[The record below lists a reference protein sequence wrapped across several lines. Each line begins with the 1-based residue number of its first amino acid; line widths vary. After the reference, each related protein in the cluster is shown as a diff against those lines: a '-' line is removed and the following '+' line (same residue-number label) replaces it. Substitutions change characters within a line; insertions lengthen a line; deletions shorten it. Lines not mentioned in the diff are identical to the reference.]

1 MMGHERPFLLRRR
14 QRMTLYQSFAG
25 VFLFFAISK
34 SFGYMLIPTNFLIG
48 LGLFGAILLLTR
60 FARLGRRLMVTAL
73 VLLAVCAFS
82 PLSNFVLYPLE
93 QRFPKWDAS
102 RGEPDGIIVLGGPL
116 DADLSAAHGV
126 PVIAG
131 AADRIIGAATLAHRY
146 PNARIVYTGGSPNL
160 ISNDA
165 KEADYATA
173 LFQGLGIAKARLT
186 MERQSR
192 NTREN
197 AEFSRE
203 IVKPKPGERWLL
215 VTSAY
220 HMPRSMGVFRK
231 AGFPVEAY
239 PVDWKVGTRED
250 LFKFYVTATDGLQLV
265 DVGAREWL
273 GLIAYRIAGHTD
285 ALLPAPE

>member
-1 MMGHERPFLLRRR
+1 M
-14 QRMTLYQSFAG
+14 
-25 VFLFFAISK
+25 FFAVSK
-34 SFGYMLIPTNFLIG
+34 TVGYLGMPSTFLIG
-48 LGLFGAILLLTR
+48 LGLLGAVLLLTR
-60 FARLGRRLMVTAL
+60 FARFGRRLMAVAL
-73 VLLAVCAFS
+73 LLLAICGFS
-82 PLSNFVLYPLE
+82 PLANFVLYPLE

-116 DADLSAAHGV
+116 DADLSAAHGL

-160 ISNDA
+160 IANDA

-197 AEFSRE
+197 AEFSKA

-231 AGFPVEAY
+231 AGFAVEAY

-250 LFKFYVTATDGLQLV
+250 LFKFYVTAGDGLQLV
-265 DVGAREWL
+265 DIGTREWL

>member
-1 MMGHERPFLLRRR
+1 M
-14 QRMTLYQSFAG
+14 
-25 VFLFFAISK
+25 FFAASK
-34 SFGYMLIPTNFLIG
+34 TVGYLLLPSNFLIG

-60 FARLGRRLMVTAL
+60 FARAGRRLMAAAL
-73 VLLAVCAFS
+73 VLLAICAYS
-82 PLSNFVLYPLE
+82 PLANFLLYPLE
-93 QRFPKWDAS
+93 SRFPKWDGS

-126 PVIAG
+126 PVISG
-131 AADRIIGAATLAHRY
+131 AADRLVGAATLAHRY
-146 PNARIVYTGGSPNL
+146 PKARLVYSGGSPNL

-173 LFQGLGIAKARLT
+173 LFQGLGIPKSRLT

-197 AEFSRE
+197 AEFSRQ
-203 IVKPKPGERWLL
+203 IAMPKPGERWLL

-220 HMPRSMGVFRK
+220 HMPRSIGLFRK

-239 PVDWKVGTRED
+239 PVDWKVGTKED
-250 LFKFYVTATDGLQLV
+250 LFKYFVVANDGLQLV
-265 DVGAREWL
+265 DTGVREWL
-273 GLIAYRIAGHTD
+273 GLIAYRVSGATD

>member
-1 MMGHERPFLLRRR
+1 M
-14 QRMTLYQSFAG
+14 
-25 VFLFFAISK
+25 FFAVSK
-34 SFGYMLIPTNFLIG
+34 TVGYLGIPSTFLIG
-48 LGLFGAILLLTR
+48 IGLLGAILLLTR
-60 FARLGRRLMVTAL
+60 FARLGRRLMVASL
-73 VLLAVCAFS
+73 LLLAICGFS
-82 PLSNFVLYPLE
+82 PLANFVLYPLE

-116 DADLSAAHGV
+116 IADLSAAHGV
-126 PVIAG
+126 PVISG

-146 PNARIVYTGGSPNL
+146 PNARLVYTGGSPNL

-165 KEADYATA
+165 READYATA
-173 LFQGLGIAKARLT
+173 LFQGLGIPKSRLT

-197 AEFSRE
+197 AEFSKE

-220 HMPRSMGVFRK
+220 HMPRAMGLFRK

-239 PVDWKVGTRED
+239 PVDWKVGTEED
-250 LFKFYVTATDGLQLV
+250 LFRHYVTANDGLQLV
-265 DVGAREWL
+265 DTGVREWL

-285 ALLPAPE
+285 ELLPGPN

>member
-1 MMGHERPFLLRRR
+1 M
-14 QRMTLYQSFAG
+14 
-25 VFLFFAISK
+25 FLFFILSK
-34 SFGYMLIPTNFLIG
+34 TAGYLLLPSNFLIG
-48 LGLFGAILLLTR
+48 LGLLGAILLLTR
-60 FARLGRRLMVTAL
+60 FARMGRRLMVTAL
-73 VLLAVCAFS
+73 VLLAICAFS
-82 PLSNFVLYPLE
+82 PLGNFLLYPLE
-93 QRFPKWDAS
+93 QRFPKWDSS

-131 AADRIIGAATLAHRY
+131 AADRIIGAATLANRY
-146 PNARIVYTGGSPNL
+146 PKARLVYTGGSPNL

-173 LFQGLGIAKARLT
+173 LLQGLGIAKSRLT

-197 AEFSRE
+197 AEFSKE

-220 HMPRSMGVFRK
+220 HMPRSIGLFRK
-231 AGFPVEAY
+231 AGFAVEAY
-239 PVDWKVGTRED
+239 PVDWKVGARED
-250 LFKFYVTATDGLQLV
+250 LFKYYVVANDGLQLV
-265 DVGAREWL
+265 DIGVREWL
-273 GLIAYRIAGHTD
+273 GLIAYRISGGTD
-285 ALLPAPE
+285 ALLPGPE

>member
-1 MMGHERPFLLRRR
+1 
-14 QRMTLYQSFAG
+14 
-25 VFLFFAISK
+25 LFFTVSK
-34 SFGYMLIPTNFLIG
+34 TVGYLGIPSTFLIG
-48 LGLFGAILLLTR
+48 IGLLGAILLLTR
-60 FARLGRRLMVTAL
+60 FARFGRRLMVASL
-73 VLLAVCAFS
+73 LLLAICGFS
-82 PLSNFVLYPLE
+82 PLANFVLYPLE

-116 DADLSAAHGV
+116 DADLSVAHGV

-146 PNARIVYTGGSPNL
+146 PNARIVYTGGSSNL

-173 LFQGLGIAKARLT
+173 LFQGLGIAKSRLT
-186 MERQSR
+186 MERLSR

-197 AEFSRE
+197 AEFSKE

-220 HMPRSMGVFRK
+220 HMPRSIGLFRK

-239 PVDWKVGTRED
+239 PVDWKVGTKED
-250 LFKFYVTATDGLQLV
+250 LLKYYVTANDGLLLV
-265 DVGAREWL
+265 DIGVREWL

-285 ALLPAPE
+285 ALLPGPE